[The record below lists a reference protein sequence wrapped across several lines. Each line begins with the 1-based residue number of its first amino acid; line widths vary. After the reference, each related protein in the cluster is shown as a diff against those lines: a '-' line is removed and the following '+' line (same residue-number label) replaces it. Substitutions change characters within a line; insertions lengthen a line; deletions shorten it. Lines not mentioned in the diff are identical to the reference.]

1 MPALPLP
8 KYGVDKLFLFRVF
21 QNQEEYREVTGMEP
35 PEYSPHRPPK
45 FWFDPKAKDSP
56 RRNVIYDQVIALGA
70 NGLPIAGPDG
80 KPVLEPM
87 VLLKDEA
94 ATVNIPP
101 TVKGFVVGPAEP
113 AVPVPLRPLEEDE
126 ELVFE
131 FGGAVGVRNKKLWE
145 EMAVGGYGAEDRA
158 LLKAIAKKLGVQ

>member
-8 KYGVDKLFLFRVF
+8 KYGLDKLYLFRVF
-21 QNQEEYREVTGMEP
+21 QDQEEYRQVTGMEP
-35 PEYSPHRPPK
+35 PEYSDRRPPK
-45 FWFDPKAKDSP
+45 FWFDPKAMESP

-70 NGLPIAGPDG
+70 NGMPVAGPDG
-80 KPVLEPM
+80 KPVLEPL
-87 VLLKDEA
+87 VLLREEA

-101 TVKGFVVGPAEP
+101 RVKGVMLGPAEP
-113 AVPVPLRPLEEDE
+113 SVPVPLRALEEDE

-145 EMAVGGYGAEDRA
+145 ELAAGGFSAEDRA
-158 LLKAIAKKLGVQ
+158 LLKAIAKKLGV